1 VQNPN
6 KLLFIVCVSEEL
18 GFFVLV
24 VCLLFG
30 KSQNFILGEDMS
42 PTVVFSLLS
51 LLAGFYMAEAN
62 VVLMGNNV
70 TLSFDDIE
78 ANFG

>member
-1 VQNPN
+1 
-6 KLLFIVCVSEEL
+6 
-18 GFFVLV
+18 
-24 VCLLFG
+24 
-30 KSQNFILGEDMS
+30 MS
-42 PTVVFSLLS
+42 PTLVFSLLS
-51 LLAGFYMAEAN
+51 LLAGFYMAAAN